1 MKVHS
6 PSRILYGFLFLVFL
20 HYPLHAQTS
29 DRDSTPVQLLLSEA
43 NELAERRFDHQKALA
58 KYMEALALEPTN
70 SEILWRISRCY
81 IDIGEHLPTT
91 TDAEK
96 DVQLQ
101 TYEKA
106 LEFANRAI
114 TSNPRSSMAYTRR
127 AIAYGRIALFRGV
140 WESIDLVKQ
149 TRKDLERAL
158 ELDPRNS
165 TAYYVMGRTHAKV
178 SEKPKLLRWPLGLGW
193 ASYEE
198 AVKNYERAI
207 QLRPDFIMY
216 RLDCARAYAELGEFD
231 KAREHLRAIE
241 SLPTS
246 DEDDEQFRKEAREL
260 WERLREKP

>member
-1 MKVHS
+1 LKVHL
-6 PSRILYGFLFLVFL
+6 PSRIRSSFFFFVFL
-20 HYPLHAQTS
+20 WYPLHAQTS
-29 DRDSTPVQLLLSEA
+29 GRDSTPVHVLLAEA
-43 NELAERRFDHQKALA
+43 NELAERRFDNHKALA
-58 KYMEALALEPTN
+58 RYMEALALEPTN

-96 DVQLQ
+96 EFQLQ
-101 TYEKA
+101 MYEKA

-114 TSNPRSSMAYTRR
+114 ASDPRSSMAYTRR

-165 TAYYVMGRTHAKV
+165 TAYYVMGRTHARV
-178 SEKPKLLRWPLGLGW
+178 SEKPKILRWPLGLGW

-216 RLDCARAYAELGEFD
+216 RLDCARAYAELGEFE

-241 SLPTS
+241 SLPMN

-260 WERLREKP
+260 WERMREK